1 LQPITESK
9 IILVTRRT
17 RLDELVARFNTL
29 PQARFYVERL
39 GGDFS
44 DYLDEHARYGE
55 ALAETQRVLR
65 DIGRLQVVDRG
76 FLPNFIFGVQ
86 DTVVALGQDGLVANT
101 LKYLAEQPLIG
112 VNPDPKRWDGILL
125 PFGVGDLARIVP
137 DALAGRRRLASV
149 TMAEAKLNDGRTLYG
164 VNDLF
169 IGHKSH
175 VSARYVIAVGDREE
189 RHSSSGLIVSTGL
202 GSTGW
207 LRSVI
212 VGATAIARTV
222 TGADITDASERRITW
237 DADRL
242 FFSVREPFPSR
253 TSAAAL
259 VFGEISSQSPLVVRS
274 LMPEQGVIFSDGLEN
289 DFLEFNSGAQATISV
304 AARKGRLVV

>member
-1 LQPITESK
+1 
-9 IILVTRRT
+9 LVTRRT

-29 PQARFYVERL
+29 PQTRFYVERL

-65 DIGRLQVVDRG
+65 EIGRLQVMDRG

-212 VGATAIARTV
+212 VGATAIARAV
-222 TGADITDASERRITW
+222 TGADFTDAGEPRITW

>member
-1 LQPITESK
+1 
-9 IILVTRRT
+9 
-17 RLDELVARFNTL
+17 
-29 PQARFYVERL
+29 L

-65 DIGRLQVVDRG
+65 EIGRLQVVDRG
-76 FLPNFIFGVQ
+76 FLPNFIFGER
-86 DTVVALGQDGLVANT
+86 DLVVALGQDGLVANT

-125 PFGVGDLARIVP
+125 PFGVADLARIVP

-212 VGATAIARTV
+212 VGATAIARAV
-222 TGADITDASERRITW
+222 TGADLTDANERRMTW
-237 DADRL
+237 DADHL

-259 VFGEISSQSPLVVRS
+259 VFGEVSPQSPLVVRS

-304 AARKGRLVV
+304 AAKKGRLVV